1 MNTLMNNSFMTQQLN
16 PKQLWIGAVEVR
28 PLQQNSDV
36 LGDTKGA
43 FVNIVT
49 WACDAE
55 EYEQNAELVVG
66 KLGLFVGEVVNPE
79 PVETRRKREGR
90 FTEEVEDIISRAQDN
105 PNAIIYGT
113 FHTFEKDNA

>member
-1 MNTLMNNSFMTQQLN
+1 M
-16 PKQLWIGAVEVR
+16 
-28 PLQQNSDV
+28 
-36 LGDTKGA
+36 
-43 FVNIVT
+43 NIVT

-55 EYEQNAELVVG
+55 EYEENAELAVG

-79 PVETRRKREGR
+79 PVENRRKREGR
-90 FTEEVEDIISRAQDN
+90 FTEEMEDIISRAEDN